1 MDGMKGT
8 ITSTSA
14 EPVSEMISQ
23 EVIKYLVQVADR
35 AEKTGGRIAEQL
47 QEVCMP
53 QPPTP
58 EDAEEKKS
66 EVCTATREYPHYF
79 DILRQRLQ
87 CIESALERINDVLDR
102 CEV

>member
-1 MDGMKGT
+1 MDGMEGT

-35 AEKTGGRIAEQL
+35 AEKTGDRFAEQL

-53 QPPTP
+53 QPPPMDENNAVTN
-58 EDAEEKKS
+58 
-66 EVCTATREYPHYF
+66 TREYPLYF
-79 DILRQRLQ
+79 NGLRERLQ
-87 CIESALERINDVLDR
+87 CIDSALARINDVLDR